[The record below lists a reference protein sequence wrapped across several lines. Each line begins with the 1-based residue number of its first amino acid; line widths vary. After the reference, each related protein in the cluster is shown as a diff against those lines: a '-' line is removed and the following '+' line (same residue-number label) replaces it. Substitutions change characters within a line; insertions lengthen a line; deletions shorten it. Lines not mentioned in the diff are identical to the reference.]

1 VKAPGAKW
9 HPSAAIRALPTI
21 VVSWLMFMAIGLVAI
36 DMTCCGAPQGAGTGS
51 AGSGSGSGSAAGLG
65 ACSLA
70 SLEADIGNVS
80 LLTTVLADLA
90 SGNYLAAIGT
100 LIAQVGQQEVGCVVL
115 AIEDFAT
122 AQAAVGGAGSGSAVA
137 PATAAA
143 RDAQVLL
150 QRVRDVEARYGIR
163 R

>member
-1 VKAPGAKW
+1 MKAPGAKW

-36 DMTCCGAPQGAGTGS
+36 DMTCCGAPQGAGAGS
-51 AGSGSGSGSAAGLG
+51 ASSGSAAGLG
-65 ACSLA
+65 TCSLA
-70 SLEADIGNVS
+70 SLEADVGNVS

-115 AIEDFAT
+115 SIEDFAT
-122 AQAAVGGAGSGSAVA
+122 AQAAVGGAGNGSGSGSAFA